1 MKEISADQFI
11 NSRLSND
18 ADQETL
24 FQEKV
29 QALADEVLT
38 IIKELHQEQSSL
50 VNSKLIAKKMFSRE
64 SVQKLLDDYGYPVN
78 GRNSGNE
85 QLKQS
90 IDSILNRFAES
101 LPLSV
106 REHFS
111 NLKEQYTPSSPENAL
126 DNTVKIMRKLFNSVS
141 RRINE
146 LEAILQ
152 TTNHFLFE
160 MELYIKKEIS
170 SVDGKYQDDLA
181 LKNSVFSDVRIIKQ
195 SFDMSSDIIMIKKTV
210 FSKIAHITMAIE
222 QKREQETA
230 RLKQTK
236 NTLEE
241 MHKKMSAIVY
251 EAEVMRQRAFDT
263 ETESLRDNLTKLFNR
278 KAYDKKVEETLA
290 NLNRYDITSSL
301 LLFDLD
307 NFKQINDNYGHR
319 TGDLALKK
327 IAQIL
332 MERLRKSD
340 FIARYGGEEF
350 VCILPHT
357 NLRVAKEISEQIRSF
372 IENTIFT
379 FKVNKIRL
387 TISAGVSLFRKSDN
401 ASTVFERADAA
412 MYLGKKSG
420 RNMVKTED
428 DIEEAGKTISDF
440 HTETD

>member
-1 MKEISADQFI
+1 MKEISTDQYI

-18 ADQETL
+18 AHQETL

-38 IIKELHQEQSSL
+38 IIKELHQEQSQL

-64 SVQKLLDDYGYPVN
+64 SVQKLLDDYGYSAN
-78 GRNSGNE
+78 SRNSSNE
-85 QLKQS
+85 QFKES
-90 IDSILNRFAES
+90 IESVLNKFAES

-106 REHFS
+106 RGHFS
-111 NLKEQYTPSSPENAL
+111 SLKKQFAPSSPENAL
-126 DNTVKIMRKLFNSVS
+126 DNTVRIMRKLFNSVS
-141 RRINE
+141 HRLNE

-160 MELYIKKEIS
+160 MEMYIKKEIS
-170 SVDGKYQDDLA
+170 SIDGKYQEDLA

-195 SFDMSSDIIMIKKTV
+195 SFEMFSDISTIKKTV
-210 FSKIAHITMAIE
+210 FSKIANITMAIE
-222 QKREQETA
+222 QKREQEMS

-241 MHKKMSAIVY
+241 MHKKMSDIVY
-251 EAEVMRQRAFDT
+251 EAEVMRQRSFDT
-263 ETESLRDNLTKLFNR
+263 EIESLQDNLTKLFNR

-290 NLNRYDITSSL
+290 NLDRYNISSSL
-301 LLFDLD
+301 LVFDLD

-319 TGDLALKK
+319 TGDLTLKK

-332 MERLRKSD
+332 MERFRKND

-357 NLRVAKEISEQIRSF
+357 KLREAKEIGEHIRSF

-379 FKVNKIRL
+379 FKVNRIRL
-387 TISAGVSLFRKSDN
+387 TISAGVSAFRKSDN

-428 DIEEAGKTISDF
+428 DIEVAGKTFSD
-440 HTETD
+440 